1 MPEKILIVDDDID
14 SLKLIGLMLQ
24 RQGYT
29 IIPAQSGAQALALA
43 ESEQPVLMLLDV
55 MMPDMD
61 GYEVCRRMRRN
72 PQLAHIPIMMFTA
85 KTLVDDKVAGFE
97 AGADDYL
104 TKPTH
109 PAELASRIK
118 LVLERAR
125 RQQAAPATRR
135 GRVYALLAARN
146 GVGATTVGINLGIS
160 LIQLEHPAILAE
172 LRPGFGSAGLQLGFN
187 RSTALA
193 ALRSKPVG
201 EITTRLVEGALLTH
215 ASRLR
220 VLLASH
226 DPRDAGGDLSPDHAE
241 AVVRAL
247 AGLGEHL
254 IVDLGAGLGPAT
266 ERVIALADEII
277 VVLEPVRVTLV
288 MTQALLRSLET
299 LGVDRDHVNLVTVNR
314 TQPAL
319 ASPSSTVQS
328 LLGQEVLATIA
339 PAPELAFQAAENS
352 TPMVMLQSE
361 GTVAEQFRHL
371 AQQLAAKEPPT
382 SGVG

>member
-24 RQGYT
+24 RQGYS
-29 IIPAQSGAQALALA
+29 IVPAQSGAQALTLA

-61 GYEVCRRMRRN
+61 GYEVCRRVRRN

-118 LVLERAR
+118 LVLERSR
-125 RQQAAPATRR
+125 RQHAAPATRR

-146 GVGATTVGINLGIS
+146 GIGATTVGINLGIS

-201 EITTRLVEGALLTH
+201 EIGRLRPRPTSRPESSTWPRGACSWAACTSRSWSTSDRCPSWRSFAPRSRGCTWPGPACTRAGAL
-215 ASRLR
+215 
-220 VLLASH
+220 
-226 DPRDAGGDLSPDHAE
+226 SPA
-241 AVVRAL
+241 R
-247 AGLGEHL
+247 G
-254 IVDLGAGLGPAT
+254 
-266 ERVIALADEII
+266 
-277 VVLEPVRVTLV
+277 
-288 MTQALLRSLET
+288 
-299 LGVDRDHVNLVTVNR
+299 
-314 TQPAL
+314 
-319 ASPSSTVQS
+319 
-328 LLGQEVLATIA
+328 
-339 PAPELAFQAAENS
+339 
-352 TPMVMLQSE
+352 
-361 GTVAEQFRHL
+361 
-371 AQQLAAKEPPT
+371 
-382 SGVG
+382 